1 MIELYKPDMYRKDI
15 YDINYK
21 KLKSYGIK
29 CILFD
34 LDNTLIPCFKKRP
47 TRKSKDLIEELKDMG
62 FKVIL
67 FSNSGKK
74 RLLPFKNILEVDCS
88 ASSRKPSSKKF
99 KKVMND
105 YKFREA
111 EIAIIGDQIMTD
123 IFGGNRVGIFSILV
137 NPIAKKEYFFTRFN
151 RMIEKK
157 VIKKLEKNDLFTRG
171 KYYE

>member
-1 MIELYKPDMYRKDI
+1 MEKYVPDLYQKSI
-15 YDINYK
+15 YTIDYN
-21 KLKSYGIK
+21 KLKNRGIK
-29 CILFD
+29 CLLFD
-34 LDNTLIPCFKKRP
+34 LDNTIVPIKMKAP
-47 TRKSKDLIEELKDMG
+47 SNKVKELFDSLKHKG
-62 FKVIL
+62 FKIVI
-67 FSNSGKK
+67 FSNSPKS
-74 RLLPFKNILEVDCS
+74 RLKPFKEQLKVDCS